1 MMKNLEIQHTHTE
14 KGGRFYIGDPGA
26 PTALMIYRTAG
37 KDKMIIDHTEVSE
50 IHKGEGI
57 GRQLVAEAV
66 SYARQHEMKIQAL
79 CSFTRSI
86 MKNSDEYKDI
96 YIPPSIT

>member
-1 MMKNLEIQHTHTE
+1 MNIQHTHTE
-14 KGGRFYIGDPGA
+14 KGGRFFVGNPAA
-26 PTALMIYRTAG
+26 PTALMVYRMAG
-37 KDKMIIDHTEVSE
+37 DHKMIIDHTEVSE

-66 SYARQHEMKIQAL
+66 AFARQHDMKIQPI

-86 MKNSDEYKDI
+86 LKSSDEYKDV
-96 YIPPSIT
+96 YMPPSTSPSS